1 MRRKVLRNA
10 VFSPRYAKNVPVFS
24 VAGKTRSWLATWGQP
39 FLEADREEQTHFII
53 FGAPGAGKT
62 KKIEEVF
69 LKEKM

>member
-10 VFSPRYAKNVPVFS
+10 VFSPGYARKAPVFS
-24 VAGKTRSWLATWGQP
+24 VAGRTRGGLATWGQP
-39 FLEADREEQTHFII
+39 FLEAEQTHFII